1 MAFFQQDSNKLIL
14 LGIRALNLIN
24 SLALYHLIQ
33 FILQEDRLYLSS
45 KCLQAQLRQCSKL
58 SQRTAVYTLSKGIKT
73 GSHYLKLQL

>member
-45 KCLQAQLRQCSKL
+45 KCLQTQLRQCSKL
-58 SQRTAVYTLSKGIKT
+58 SLKVVVFILNREIKMVK
-73 GSHYLKLQL
+73 YCLKLLC

>member
-24 SLALYHLIQ
+24 NLALYHLIQ

-58 SQRTAVYTLSKGIKT
+58 SLKVVVFILNREIKMVK
-73 GSHYLKLQL
+73 YCLKLLC